1 MIHSQRLP
9 LGNTGPSDLSFQH
22 FLCPMAL
29 YNKLCSSGIRKFD
42 YTCLKCHFLGS
53 KRQSDCNLSLKLDA
67 KYVKALQRRAAARV
81 ALDKLEDAELDF
93 LRVLEIEPKNKE
105 SQAELAKV
113 RLKLNKV
120 EKVSFHLKCR
130 IVVSYWCYQFGQ
142 FFKSVH

>member
-1 MIHSQRLP
+1 M
-9 LGNTGPSDLSFQH
+9 SFLRFQE
-22 FLCPMAL
+22 AE
-29 YNKLCSSGIRKFD
+29 R
-42 YTCLKCHFLGS
+42 
-53 KRQSDCNLSLKLDA
+53 DCNLSLKLDA